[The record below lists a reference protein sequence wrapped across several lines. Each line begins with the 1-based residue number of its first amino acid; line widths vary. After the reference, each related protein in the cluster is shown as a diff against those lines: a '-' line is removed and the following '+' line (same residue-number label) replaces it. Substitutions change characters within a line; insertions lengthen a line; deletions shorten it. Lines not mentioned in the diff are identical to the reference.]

1 MWVFFCF
8 RKGKNK
14 NLTHGKIYLPLTPLQ
29 SWSSQRSQDTE
40 NFAWPPLES
49 QLSTKHLS
57 CDFKKSQL
65 GRVHSVLLFKVNKCP
80 HSLILEALLFG
91 RAVEGREIK
100 TRSKHLN
107 PLLTFTELS
116 LRTEKLSLT
125 PPPTSAS
132 IDFILNTPRWL
143 TWSLQIAH
151 KML

>member
-29 SWSSQRSQDTE
+29 SWSSQRSQDKE
-40 NFAWPPLES
+40 NFAWPPLGS

-57 CDFKKSQL
+57 CDLKKSQL

-107 PLLTFTELS
+107 PLAHFYWAFLKDREV
-116 LRTEKLSLT
+116 K
-125 PPPTSAS
+125 PDTSTHISQNRFYSEYAEMADMVS
-132 IDFILNTPRWL
+132 TDSP
-143 TWSLQIAH
+143 
-151 KML
+151 